1 MCSTVTKLPLNVIT
15 LNPQCV
21 KVETKE
27 GVALTVTGVA
37 QVMVSPDGAADLNK
51 VLGDGFVEAQP
62 REQPQAGKHTDDML
76 MTAVEQFAGKPMR
89 EMTDAILQS
98 LEGHLRAILG
108 TMTVEAIYKEREE
121 FAQKVVDIAT
131 VDLENMGLKLISFV
145 VKDLTDEV
153 DYLDS
158 LGKPD
163 TAIVKKVAEI
173 GMAESR
179 MESSVK
185 AAEFAASRD
194 KVRNEAATAVA
205 NFKREY
211 DSRFAEFKNESDAKK
226 AEAALAYPLQMA
238 KMKQHLAKHVGEIT
252 VVETKQQIEIETSEV
267 IRKAKELEATV
278 NKPADASKYRVE
290 TIAEGDKAVTIM
302 NAMAD
307 ATAIRLIGEADAK
320 RILAIGE
327 AEAEGMKVKAD
338 AFQYYGDAAIMD
350 MIIDILPKVAAE
362 VAAPLART
370 EDIVLLSGSNGG
382 VSGEVTKLL
391 STLPPIVEATSGM
404 DMKQMMQK
412 LGGQ

>member
-1 MCSTVTKLPLNVIT
+1 M
-15 LNPQCV
+15 
-21 KVETKE
+21 
-27 GVALTVTGVA
+27 
-37 QVMVSPDGAADLNK
+37 
-51 VLGDGFVEAQP
+51 
-62 REQPQAGKHTDDML
+62 
-76 MTAVEQFAGKPMR
+76 
-89 EMTDAILQS
+89 
-98 LEGHLRAILG
+98 
-108 TMTVEAIYKEREE
+108 
-121 FAQKVVDIAT
+121 
-131 VDLENMGLKLISFV
+131 
-145 VKDLTDEV
+145 
-153 DYLDS
+153 
-158 LGKPD
+158 
-163 TAIVKKVAEI
+163 
-173 GMAESR
+173 
-179 MESSVK
+179 
-185 AAEFAASRD
+185 
-194 KVRNEAATAVA
+194 
-205 NFKREY
+205 
-211 DSRFAEFKNESDAKK
+211 
-226 AEAALAYPLQMA
+226 
-238 KMKQHLAKHVGEIT
+238 
-252 VVETKQQIEIETSEV
+252 

>member
-1 MCSTVTKLPLNVIT
+1 MCSTVTTLPLNVLT
-15 LNPQCV
+15 LNPKCI
-21 KVETKE
+21 KVETLE

-37 QVMVSPDGAADLNK
+37 QVMVSPEGGAASTDP
-51 VLGDGFVEAQP
+51 DGVEVT
-62 REQPQAGKHTDDML
+62 EQPGGGGGRVSKDNML
-76 MTAVEQFAGKPMR
+76 MRAVEQFAGKPKADML
-89 EMTDAILQS
+89 DAILQS

-108 TMTVEAIYKEREE
+108 TMTVEAIYKQREE
-121 FAQKVVDIAT
+121 FAQLVAAIAT
-131 VDLENMGLKLISFV
+131 KDLENMGLKLISFV

-163 TAIVKKVAEI
+163 TAIVKKVAEV

-185 AAEFAASRD
+185 AAGFNAMRD
-194 KVRNEAATAVA
+194 KVRNEASTAVA
-205 NFKREY
+205 NYKREY
-211 DSRFAEFKNESDAKK
+211 DSRFAEFKQESDAKK

-238 KMKQHLAKHVGEIT
+238 KMQQHLAKHVGEIT
-252 VVETKQQIEIETSEV
+252 VVETKQQIEIETNEV
-267 IRKAKELEATV
+267 IRKAKELEGQV
-278 NKPADASKYRVE
+278 NKPADADKFRVE
-290 TIAEGDKAVTIM
+290 TIAEAEKSVTIM

-307 ATAIRLIGEADAK
+307 ASAIKLIGEADAK
-320 RILAIGE
+320 KILAIGE

-370 EDIVLLSGSNGG
+370 EDIILMSGTQDG
-382 VSGEVTKLL
+382 VSGEVTKLM
-391 STLPPIVEATSGM
+391 STLPPVVEATSGM
-404 DMKQMMQK
+404 DIKQMMQK
-412 LGGQ
+412 LGGN